1 MPLSVKLS
9 IDKDNRK
16 VFTQIQN
23 APNATMQGIRRAFY
37 FIGKDL
43 TKTARRSIID
53 PPKTGRVY
61 KRTTKSGR
69 RRRHRASAPGEPP
82 ANMTGTLQKSINF
95 LVKGSDQLEFGAN
108 AEYAGFLEL
117 GTRKMAK
124 REYLIR
130 AIENRQ
136 KNTRNFFE
144 KEIEKRVT
152 K

>member
-1 MPLSVKLS
+1 MPLSIKLR

-16 VFTQIQN
+16 VFAQIKN
-23 APNATMQGIRRAFY
+23 APNATKQGIRRAFY

-61 KRTTKSGR
+61 RRTTKSGR

-82 ANMTGTLQKSINF
+82 ASMTGTLQRSVGF
-95 LVKGSDQLEFGAN
+95 VVRGSDQLEFGAN
-108 AEYAGFLEL
+108 APYSGFLEL

-144 KEIEKRVT
+144 KEIEKRVSR
-152 K
+152 